1 MTRRFEKLRDA
12 ALELPV
18 EERSWLAEQL
28 WDSARTA
35 REREIDAAWMV
46 EVERRLQE
54 IEDGTATLIP
64 AEEVFRELRAKD
76 APRRRRSRRSAS

>member
-1 MTRRFEKLRDA
+1 MAKSFETIRDDA
-12 ALELPV
+12 MELSI

-35 REREIDAAWMV
+35 KEREIDKAWAK
-46 EVERRLQE
+46 EIERRLKQ

-64 AEEVFRELRAKD
+64 AEDVFREMRAKYGS
-76 APRRRRSRRSAS
+76 PRRRRSR

>member
-1 MTRRFEKLRDA
+1 MNRRFEKLRDA
-12 ALELPV
+12 ALDLPV
-18 EERSWLAEQL
+18 EERSSLAEQL

-35 REREIDAAWMV
+35 REQEIDAAWMV
-46 EVERRLQE
+46 EVERRLKE

-64 AEEVFRELRAKD
+64 AEKVFRELRAKD